1 MNGRKQWFGSGYA
14 GNNSQRL
21 ILCITQLFFSRI
33 EIERMGVQECALW
46 ECEMRTADVAE
57 SLDVRKTHI
66 GARDDA
72 LIHLTSIL
80 TEDHHPNQAYYRVIN
95 AHQLPHRGCI
105 SSKREFS
112 QWDKQHLP
120 RIPSCC
126 HRHK

>member
-57 SLDVRKTHI
+57 SLDVRKTL
-66 GARDDA
+66 GARRYDDISDDA
-72 LIHLTSIL
+72 AFI
-80 TEDHHPNQAYYRVIN
+80 R
-95 AHQLPHRGCI
+95 QLVP
-105 SSKREFS
+105 KRPPP
-112 QWDKQHLP
+112 LAGA
-120 RIPSCC
+120 
-126 HRHK
+126 